1 MKKTPV
7 VVLAVLAV
15 AFSAYA
21 EAAKP
26 RKRSRNADRIGPY
39 AVGFAGQTTYTS
51 DGTEDEGLATEI
63 LLSFDSSDER
73 NLSSSTDDSG
83 LGYQA
88 AFGYRFNRH
97 LAAELTLLQ
106 LGEMVSTARGELD
119 FGTGFQPSSTELAF
133 KAGGPMVS
141 ALGILPISD
150 RLEFFGRV
158 GYLFASSRRELR
170 ARIGDERGNLGSGR
184 GNSQDLILGA
194 GFSVHFGQVYSLR
207 VEYLR
212 MGEVGDGDSGSEEAN
227 MIGAG
232 LVVRF

>member
-26 RKRSRNADRIGPY
+26 RKRSRNADRVGPY
-39 AVGFAGQTTYTS
+39 AVGFVGQTTYTS
-51 DGTEDEGLATEI
+51 DAAEDEGFATEV
-63 LLSFDSSDER
+63 LQSLDALAER
-73 NLSSSTDDSG
+73 NLSSSTDDSD
-83 LGYQA
+83 LGFQA

-97 LAAELTLLQ
+97 IAAELSLLQ
-106 LGEMVSTARGELD
+106 LGEMVSTASGELD
-119 FGTGFQPSSTELAF
+119 FGTGFLPSSAELAF

-141 ALGILPISD
+141 ALGFLPIND

-158 GYLFASSRRELR
+158 GYLFTSSRRELQ
-170 ARIGDERGNLGSGR
+170 ARVGDERGSLGSGR
-184 GNSQDLILGA
+184 GDSQDLILGA
-194 GFSVHFGQVYSLR
+194 GASIHFGQVYSLR
-207 VEYLR
+207 IEYLR
-212 MGEVGDGDSGSEEAN
+212 VGEVGDGSSGSEEAN
-227 MIGAG
+227 MFGAG

>member
-26 RKRSRNADRIGPY
+26 RKRSRNSDRIGPY
-39 AVGFAGQTTYTS
+39 AVGFAGQTSYTS

-63 LLSFDSSDER
+63 LLSFDSSAER
-73 NLSSSTDDSG
+73 NLSSSTDDSD

-119 FGTGFQPSSTELAF
+119 FGAGFEPSSTELAF
-133 KAGGPMVS
+133 KAAGPMVS
-141 ALGILPISD
+141 ALGILPIND
-150 RLEFFGRV
+150 RVEFFARA
-158 GYLFASSRRELR
+158 GYLLASSRRELR

-184 GNSQDLILGA
+184 GDSQDLILGA
-194 GFSVHFGQVYSLR
+194 GFSLHFGQVYSLR

-212 MGEVGDGDSGSEEAN
+212 IGEVGDGDSGSEEAN

>member
-1 MKKTPV
+1 
-7 VVLAVLAV
+7 
-15 AFSAYA
+15 
-21 EAAKP
+21 
-26 RKRSRNADRIGPY
+26 
-39 AVGFAGQTTYTS
+39 
-51 DGTEDEGLATEI
+51 LATEI

-73 NLSSSTDDSG
+73 NLSSSTDDSD

-212 MGEVGDGDSGSEEAN
+212 IGEVGDGDSGSEEAN